1 MPRIT
6 RGIADSFVY
15 HILNRGNGKQK
26 VFHKDKDYEAFIH
39 LMKEAKER
47 YSVKLFAYCLMPN
60 HFHMVVK
67 PIYGKDLSRYMQWLR
82 TSHVRRYHSQYGT
95 TGHVWQGRFKSFI
108 VQEDDHLITVLRYVE
123 GNPVRAGLT
132 SSSRD
137 WVWSSHRE
145 TLGESAMG
153 FTDEIPIVLPDEW
166 GKFVDEPVT
175 EKELAIIR
183 ESAHRQ
189 APFGTFL
196 WKSMQCKQFG
206 LESTM
211 RKRGRPMKQKDS
223 DFKM

>member
-15 HILNRGNGKQK
+15 HILNRGNEKQK
-26 VFHKDKDYEAFIH
+26 VFYKDKDYEAFIH

-67 PIYGKDLSRYMQWLR
+67 PIYGKDLSRYMQWLM
-82 TSHVRRYHSQYGT
+82 TSHVRRYHSHYGT

-108 VQEDDHLITVLRYVE
+108 VQEDNHLITVLRYVE

-145 TLGESAMG
+145 TLGESAKG

-166 GKFVDEPVT
+166 GKFVDETVA